1 MASRRSALEITQ
13 AVAAVVRSVGAASWY
28 RPSVRRVIAGMAL
41 LVSFGLT
48 TLTHGHVRERRA
60 QFPQEDDLLYVPPP
74 QRIEALAVGYREA
87 LADLLW
93 IRAVL
98 LAGDPKQGRDI
109 VFLTRH
115 LDAISTLAPR
125 FLRPYQWGSVFII
138 YSRPTLDRDTVDRA
152 LAYSRR
158 GLAQYPEDPD
168 LLFSTGMLL
177 HREVASVEGYS
188 EEERADARRE
198 STELVRRAAA
208 FGASPL
214 VRQLAATLLRED
226 GAATELEL
234 RFVEEQLVQ
243 TSDPE
248 LRVTLQ
254 RRLEELGQRDR
265 ATYLLGLRERFERE
279 RMATLPYVPDVL
291 YAVLRRDATIE
302 TEH

>member
-1 MASRRSALEITQ
+1 MRRWIGLLALT
-13 AVAAVVRSVGAASWY
+13 
-28 RPSVRRVIAGMAL
+28 
-41 LVSFGLT
+41 VSFAAT
-48 TLTHGHVRERRA
+48 TAAHGQLRARRA
-60 QFPQEDDLLYVPPP
+60 EFPRQDDLLYVPPP
-74 QRIEALAVGYREA
+74 QRIEGLAVGYREA

-98 LAGDPKQGRDI
+98 LAGDPRQGGDI

-138 YSRPTLDRDTVDRA
+138 YARASLDRDTVDRA

-177 HREVASVEGYS
+177 QREVASVDGYS
-188 EEERADARRE
+188 DEDRAAAKRE
-198 STELVRRAAA
+198 SVELVRRAAA

-214 VRQLAATLLRED
+214 VRQLAATLLYQE
-226 GAATELEL
+226 GAGTELEL
-234 RFVEEQLVQ
+234 RFIEEQLVQ

-248 LRVTLQ
+248 LRKTLR
-254 RRLEELGQRDR
+254 RRLEELGKRDR
-265 ATYLLGLRERFERE
+265 AAYLLEIRTTFEAERVANF
-279 RMATLPYVPDVL
+279 PYVPDLL
-291 YAVLRRDATIE
+291 YAVLRRDIGLPPASP
-302 TEH
+302 